1 MAEERTDVL
10 FCKIDIG
17 DAAQDEFHD
26 LVAGHGTRS
35 LPTFQASGRAIIR
48 IVKSKYL
55 FML

>member
-35 LPTFQASGRAIIR
+35 LPTFQASDVYARTHTHTHTHI
-48 IVKSKYL
+48 
-55 FML
+55 